1 MKKIVLL
8 LMITLIS
15 IVKVSAQTTTSPNQS
30 GSATVPYL
38 KKYKMVIQLTN
49 GDTAV
54 HRATVKQMFNA
65 LTAAPNTKIEIVCH
79 NNGITF
85 LQSAKTIFGDK
96 IKELQAKGVIF
107 AACEN
112 TLRERKIDKTEIVSD
127 AIFVPAGIMEVVDKQ
142 SKKWAYIKAGF

>member
-1 MKKIVLL
+1 MKKIALL
-8 LMITLIS
+8 IIIAFIS
-15 IVKVSAQTTTSPNQS
+15 IVNVSAQTTPSVPN
-30 GSATVPYL
+30 L

-79 NNGITF
+79 NNGIAF

-96 IKELQAKGVIF
+96 IKELQAKGVVF

-127 AIFVPAGIMEVVDKQ
+127 AIFVPAGIIEVVDKQ

>member
-1 MKKIVLL
+1 MKKIFLL
-8 LMITLIS
+8 FFVALIS
-15 IVKVSAQTTTSPNQS
+15 VMNVSAQTTPSVPN
-30 GSATVPYL
+30 L

-65 LTAAPNTKIEIVCH
+65 LTAAPNTKIEVVCH
-79 NNGITF
+79 NNGISF

-96 IKELQAKGVIF
+96 IKELQAKGVVF

-112 TLRERKIDKTEIVSD
+112 TLRERKIEKTEIVSD
-127 AIFVPAGIMEVVDKQ
+127 AIFVPAGIIEVVDKQ
-142 SKKWAYIKAGF
+142 SKGWAYIKAGF

>member
-1 MKKIVLL
+1 MKKLL
-8 LMITLIS
+8 ILSAALALAFTHIA
-15 IVKVSAQTTTSPNQS
+15 AQTPNM
-30 GSATVPYL
+30 

-54 HRATVKQMFNA
+54 HRATVKQIFNA
-65 LTAAPNTKIEIVCH
+65 LTAAPNTKIEVVCH

-85 LQSAKTIFGDK
+85 LQSAKTLHGDK
-96 IKELQAKGVIF
+96 IKELKAKGVIF

-112 TLRERKIDKTEIVSD
+112 TLKDRKIDKSEIVPE

>member
-1 MKKIVLL
+1 MKKVFLLFLLVIVS
-8 LMITLIS
+8 IS
-15 IVKVSAQTTTSPNQS
+15 QLSSQTTPSVAN
-30 GSATVPYL
+30 L
-38 KKYKMVIQLTN
+38 KKYKLVIQLTN

-79 NNGITF
+79 NNGISF

-96 IKELQAKGVIF
+96 IKELQAKGVVF

-112 TLRERKIDKTEIVSD
+112 TLRERKIDKAEIVSD
-127 AIFVPAGIMEVVDKQ
+127 AIFVPAGIIEVVDKQ